1 MRANEN
7 RRPSLSAPLPKS
19 RFSAVRSP
27 YPVIRQKKEARPLK
41 IAFFAYGFSGKG
53 KTDATR
59 KTTKKMQNFQ
69 RWVSPLLLALVSQ
82 QVIRL
87 VTDIPAS
94 NAFWA
99 SPSQHL
105 EELLLSIPLC
115 YLLDWDM
122 RRFLKKRKHN
132 PDNRKEVGKEYL
144 YWFVYLTV
152 AMTVTVFLVHRLL
165 GLADYASDYILAV
178 FTIVPLLLLYYTW
191 IRHDFIRRKFT
202 EQQLLLERIKSEKLE
217 TELKFLKNQ
226 YHPHFLFNALN
237 TVYFLVDDDNQ
248 PAKESIEL
256 LSDLLRYQ
264 IYTVDEPVTLEE
276 ELGFLAK
283 YLRFQQFRMDE
294 NIRVESHLEMENK
307 KVKIHPLLF
316 QPLLE
321 NAFKHL
327 GGGTRIDFYVRQEGD
342 MLTFT
347 TSNPTGPGGEA
358 AARKGIG
365 LENLRQRLALLY
377 PGRHTLQTE
386 LKDGA
391 FLARLTIQ
399 THA

>member
-1 MRANEN
+1 
-7 RRPSLSAPLPKS
+7 
-19 RFSAVRSP
+19 
-27 YPVIRQKKEARPLK
+27 
-41 IAFFAYGFSGKG
+41 
-53 KTDATR
+53 
-59 KTTKKMQNFQ
+59 MQHFQ
-69 RWVSPLLLALVSQ
+69 RWASPLLLAFVSQ

-87 VTDIPAS
+87 VTDVPAG
-94 NAFWA
+94 NTFWA
-99 SPSQHL
+99 SPSQHV

-115 YLLDWDM
+115 YLVDWDM
-122 RRFLKKRKHN
+122 RRYLKKRKHD
-132 PDNRKEVGKEYL
+132 PGNRKEVGKEYL
-144 YWFVYLTV
+144 YWFIYLTF
-152 AMTVTVFLVHRLL
+152 AMTLTVFLIHRFL
-165 GLADYASDYILAV
+165 GLADYVRDYILAV

-191 IRHDFIRRKFT
+191 IRSDFTRQEFA
-202 EQQLLLERIKSEKLE
+202 EQRLQLEKIKSEKLE
-217 TELKFLKNQ
+217 AELKFLKSQ

-237 TVYFLVDDDNQ
+237 TVYFLVEEENA

-294 NIRVESHLEMENK
+294 NIRVEAHLEMEDK
-307 KVKIHPLLF
+307 KMKIHPLLF

-327 GGGTRIDFYVRQEGD
+327 EGGTRIDFYVRQEGD
-342 MLTFT
+342 TLTFT
-347 TSNPTGPGGEA
+347 TSNPTGASGEA

-365 LENLRQRLALLY
+365 LENLRQRLAILY
-377 PGRHTLQTE
+377 PGRHTLSTE
-386 LKDGA
+386 LKEGA
-391 FLARLTIQ
+391 FLARLTLQ